1 MKRLMADQVNA
12 PSFHKNTAQKRHVKN
27 IFWYFQLCILQ
38 NAELFFY
45 RQMESLLDIYRQV
58 GYNENVKQTFHSN
71 GGGI

>member
-1 MKRLMADQVNA
+1 MPLLFIKTQRKKDMLKI
-12 PSFHKNTAQKRHVKN
+12 SFN
-27 IFWYFQLCILQ
+27 FQLCILQ

-58 GYNENVKQTFHSN
+58 GYNENVKQTFHLN

>member
-1 MKRLMADQVNA
+1 MPLLFIKTQRKKDMLKI
-12 PSFHKNTAQKRHVKN
+12 SFN
-27 IFWYFQLCILQ
+27 FQLCILQ